1 VERMELW
8 TDKVGALYE
17 GLRYKDAFI
26 NRLVP
31 FIFMLK
37 RIWLAAGCF
46 YFKVELVSSLMV
58 I

>member
-1 VERMELW
+1 MELEA
-8 TDKVGALYE
+8 DKVGALYD
-17 GLRYKDAFI
+17 GLKYKDAFI

-46 YFKVELVSSLMV
+46 YFKLEMVTSL
-58 I
+58 

>member
-1 VERMELW
+1 MELW
-8 TDKVGALYE
+8 ADKVGALYD
-17 GLRYKDAFI
+17 GLKYKDAFI

-46 YFKVELVSSLMV
+46 YFKLEMVTSL
-58 I
+58 